1 MNLFIYSNYFP
12 LLINLLNFPFSLCP
26 TFRLSLSVALS
37 TALPLS
43 SVSLSLSLS
52 LQLLHKSKGAQI
64 FVLNPLIEVGR
75 WAHVC
80 TFQTGREACTW
91 SDLDNPVYHYSILDD
106 LKMWT
111 CLWCTL
117 DNPVGIEE
125 CQICGKKGKATRMK
139 GSKKSLR

>member
-1 MNLFIYSNYFP
+1 MPYFP
-12 LLINLLNFPFSLCP
+12 SLSLCRSLYRSP
-26 TFRLSLSVALS
+26 CLFLPLSLCLSLSTSLS
-37 TALPLS
+37 FS
-43 SVSLSLSLS
+43 VSVSLFLSWS
-52 LQLLHKSKGAQI
+52 QQLLHKSKGAQI

-139 GSKKSLR
+139 GSKRSLR